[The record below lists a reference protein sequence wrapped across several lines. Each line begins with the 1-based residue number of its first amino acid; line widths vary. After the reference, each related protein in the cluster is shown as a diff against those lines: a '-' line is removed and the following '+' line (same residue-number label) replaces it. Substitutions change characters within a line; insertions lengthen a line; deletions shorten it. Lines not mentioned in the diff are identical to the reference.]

1 MRKKHRIF
9 TKWILLAAMICAMI
23 SLSASAHS
31 GRTDSDGGHTV
42 TSTGEYHWHHGYPAH
57 QHEDLD
63 GDGIYEYCPY
73 SFVDA
78 TDHSSGSSNS
88 NSGNTAS
95 DKPEVITKEVVVE
108 KAYVPEWI
116 LWTIVSMVI
125 VIITLFVLLR
135 KKSNEVQHERRK
147 SESYRKEYRESIG
160 KKLTEFDNDL
170 KKAYG
175 DRYLYEISGAKP
187 SDYLDDHDLPCDDYG
202 TYIFYRANL
211 SQYENTRIR
220 FHCRLCRYTNLRN
233 PINAYTLSREKYKY
247 IACQICRPDLPD
259 VSWVDRYKVYRDFLE
274 ENRDCASESKK
285 K

>member
-1 MRKKHRIF
+1 MRKNHRIF
-9 TKWILLAAMICAMI
+9 TEWILIAAMICAMI

-42 TSTGEYHWHHGYPAH
+42 SATGEYHWHHGYPAH

-116 LWTIVSMVI
+116 WWTIVAMVI
-125 VIITLFVLLR
+125 AIITLFVLLR

-147 SESYRKEYRESIG
+147 SESDRKKYRESIG
-160 KKLTEFDNDL
+160 KKLTELDNDL

-187 SDYLDDHDLPCDDYG
+187 SDSLDDHDLPCDDFG
-202 TYIFYRANL
+202 SYIFYSYNSDYSDYRNH
-211 SQYENTRIR
+211 RIR
-220 FHCRLCRYTNLRN
+220 FHRKNCRYAN
-233 PINAYTLSREKYKY
+233 PNNQVNAYIIHKRICSYV
-247 IACQICRPDLPD
+247 ACQICNPVLPD
-259 VSWVDRYKVYRDFLE
+259 VSWVDRYKAYRDILE
-274 ENRDCASESKK
+274 RGIYDD
-285 K
+285 